1 MKNRRHSHVGVFV
14 CAKVRGRERRR
25 DREGEREGR
34 RAQNDTVYGV
44 SNIYKLKL
52 KCMKQ

>member
-1 MKNRRHSHVGVFV
+1 MKNRRGSHVGVFV

-34 RAQNDTVYGV
+34 GFKMILSMGFQ
-44 SNIYKLKL
+44 IYVN
-52 KCMKQ
+52 

>member
-1 MKNRRHSHVGVFV
+1 MGVYV
-14 CAKVRGRERRR
+14 CARARGGESETERERG
-25 DREGEREGR
+25 REGEREGR

-44 SNIYKLKL
+44 SNIYKLKF